1 MMSIDKACCV
11 LCNPKQYWSHEVEEA
26 KQIAERVFKMVVTLP
41 EFTET
46 LLRLRTL
53 WDDDDA
59 E

>member
-1 MMSIDKACCV
+1 MTIDKACCV
-11 LCNPKQYWSHEVEEA
+11 LRNSKQYWSHEVEEA
-26 KQIAERVFKMVVTLP
+26 KQIAIKVFIIIVMQP
-41 EFTET
+41 EFMET